1 MFFLKCLV
9 IATVTTAFIGVWQ
22 NFYCQTLFSGKGNYL
37 LVFLYVAVFVIFG
50 SIYDGFKVGIMRVHE
65 LVYSLSL
72 AVFFS
77 NVFIYIILSLDDS
90 VAAYSAYRFSVGHS
104 YSADV
109 FAEPCVFCT
118 V

>member
-77 NVFIYIILSLDDS
+77 NVFIYIILSL
-90 VAAYSAYRFSVGHS
+90 SVGHS